1 MSEEEKGDDKMNAPV
16 LESSKERIQRL
27 LATGTV
33 RGFRSDE
40 DGKIL
45 INPNDPKEKE
55 WMED

>member
-1 MSEEEKGDDKMNAPV
+1 MNAPV

-27 LATGTV
+27 LATGAV
-33 RGFRSDE
+33 RGFRSDD

>member
-1 MSEEEKGDDKMNAPV
+1 MSEREKGNENMNAPV

-27 LATGTV
+27 LATGAV
-33 RGFRSDE
+33 RGFRSDD